1 LPPPPQVYAATQQ
14 SQKEKYE
21 MELKK
26 EIKKLQRQRDQLKTW
41 VAVSEVKNKQPL
53 LDARRVSGPAT
64 ACDARAASCRR
75 APCAAARGAMP
86 CLFLISRARPRPIP
100 ARPAV

>member
-1 LPPPPQVYAATQQ
+1 
-14 SQKEKYE
+14 

-53 LDARRVSGPAT
+53 LDARRVSGPCHRVRRARCILPPR
-64 ACDARAASCRR
+64 ALRRCSRCDALPFPNLPCSLAPDTRPPRR
-75 APCAAARGAMP
+75 VAYRDQDGGIQG
-86 CLFLISRARPRPIP
+86 LRKGD
-100 ARPAV
+100 